1 MHPHSDATSAWL
13 NAFMQKGVIS
23 EKATRKGIAVDDLN
37 PIAAK
42 GAQEIAEA
50 QRRRY
55 AERIQQLVQLGT
67 TPELAEYLVGLE
79 IRIARL
85 EQGSPTTTNQ

>member
-1 MHPHSDATSAWL
+1 MIRRE
-13 NAFMQKGVIS
+13 N
-23 EKATRKGIAVDDLN
+23 AVDDLN
-37 PIAAK
+37 PIAAR

-50 QRRRY
+50 QRLSY
-55 AERIQQLVQLGT
+55 SARIQELVQLGT

-85 EQGSPTTTNQ
+85 EQGLPANR

>member
-1 MHPHSDATSAWL
+1 M
-13 NAFMQKGVIS
+13 
-23 EKATRKGIAVDDLN
+23 DDLN

-50 QRRRY
+50 QRQRY
-55 AERIQQLVQLGT
+55 GARIQQLVQLGT

-85 EQGSPTTTNQ
+85 EQVPPTNQ

>member
-1 MHPHSDATSAWL
+1 M
-13 NAFMQKGVIS
+13 
-23 EKATRKGIAVDDLN
+23 EDLN

-50 QRRRY
+50 QRRSY
-55 AERIQQLVQLGT
+55 EPRIQALVKTGVT
-67 TPELAEYLVGLE
+67 RELAEYLIGLE

-85 EQGSPTTTNQ
+85 EQESPTTTYQ

>member
-1 MHPHSDATSAWL
+1 MD
-13 NAFMQKGVIS
+13 
-23 EKATRKGIAVDDLN
+23 ELN

-55 AERIQQLVQLGT
+55 GARIEQLVQLGT
-67 TPELAEYLVGLE
+67 TPEIAEYLVGLE
-79 IRIARL
+79 IRVARL
-85 EQGSPTTTNQ
+85 EQGSPTTTTNQ